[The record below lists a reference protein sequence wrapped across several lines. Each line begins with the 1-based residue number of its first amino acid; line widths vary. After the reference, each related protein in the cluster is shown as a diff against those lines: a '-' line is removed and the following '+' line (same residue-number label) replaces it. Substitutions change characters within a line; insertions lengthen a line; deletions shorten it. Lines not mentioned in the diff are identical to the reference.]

1 MRPKIFTLRNLFLV
15 VLALGIFGGLALWG
29 YRGFP
34 LPFAGVPSTAGKIA
48 FAWEKDG
55 QTDLYLASA
64 TGGEPTRLTNT
75 SSQEEEVVFSQDGQ
89 HLAFTADRSLDS
101 VRQISLTEAA
111 PARKIITLTTTSAT
125 KELPLFSSDRDL
137 FFLDSGKVARTTTD
151 ASDATA
157 IFPTVQDKRDNALLG
172 ALFAEGGVA
181 RFAVANEGEIILAAV
196 KRERGEVL
204 AVYLKNDKTLA
215 LLGSAQK
222 LQFQALG
229 DGSFV
234 VLFDSGSPLK
244 EPITLPTPK
253 NTEEGQAA
261 AEQLTGLLSQL
272 GEQTDAMEGQAFLV
286 RFDSS
291 FKPANAIPF
300 PFAPTG
306 FAIAPDNQTVG
317 VFANEGDADKV
328 GLFIGGLAAQEPP
341 QRIFDKPV
349 SAIAWSPDSSSL
361 AFLSAGEL
369 LVTPSTGTATP
380 LSLTNRKGRAHSL
393 AWSPTIAKK

>member
-1 MRPKIFTLRNLFLV
+1 MRPKIFTLRNLFLA

-29 YRGFP
+29 SRGFP

-48 FAWEKDG
+48 FAWERDG

-64 TGGEPTRLTNT
+64 TGGEPVRLTNT
-75 SSQEEEVVFSQDGQ
+75 PAQEDEIVFSQEGQ

-111 PARKIITLTTTSAT
+111 PARKIITLTTTAAT
-125 KELPLFSSDRDL
+125 KELPQFSSDRDL

-181 RFAVANEGEIILAAV
+181 RFAVANDGEIILAAV

-222 LQFQALG
+222 LQFQALS

-234 VLFDSGSPLK
+234 VLFSSGSPLK
-244 EPITLPTPK
+244 EPITIPTPK
-253 NTEEGQAA
+253 NTEEGQAEA
-261 AEQLTGLLSQL
+261 DQLTGLLSQL
-272 GEQTDAMEGQAFLV
+272 GGQTDAMEGQAFLV

-300 PFAPTG
+300 PFSPSG

-317 VFANEGDADKV
+317 IFVTEGDTDKV
-328 GLFIGGLAAQEPP
+328 GLFVGGLASQEPP

-349 SAIAWSPDSSSL
+349 SAITWSPDSSSL
-361 AFLSAGEL
+361 AFLSANDL
-369 LVTPSTGTATP
+369 LITPSTGTATP
-380 LSLTNRKGRAHSL
+380 LNLTNGKGRAHSPV
-393 AWSPTIAKK
+393 WSPTATKK